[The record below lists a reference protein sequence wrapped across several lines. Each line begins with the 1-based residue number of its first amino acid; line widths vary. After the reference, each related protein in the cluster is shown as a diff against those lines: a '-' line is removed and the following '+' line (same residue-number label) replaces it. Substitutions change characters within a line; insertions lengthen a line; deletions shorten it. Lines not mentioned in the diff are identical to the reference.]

1 MKYKSVK
8 IDEET
13 YNMIKDYKK
22 ESGVPINRIVEK
34 AIKKYIKK
42 DSE

>member
-1 MKYKSVK
+1 MKHKSIKV
-8 IDEET
+8 DEET
-13 YNMIKDYKK
+13 YNMIKEYKS
-22 ESGVPINRIVEK
+22 ETGIPLNRIVEK